1 MISFVT
7 ASEKDRSP
15 KTGDHCVCG
24 MVVIRGG
31 CSFVGHCVRRSGKC
45 LGKRTPRMVKDQ

>member
-1 MISFVT
+1 MISLVT

-15 KTGDHCVCG
+15 KTGDRCVVCG

-31 CSFVGHCVRRSGKC
+31 CSFVGHCVGRAGKC
-45 LGKRTPRMVKDQ
+45 LGKRTG

>member
-15 KTGDHCVCG
+15 KTGDHCGVKG

-31 CSFVGHCVRRSGKC
+31 CSFVGHCVGLVWKC
-45 LGKRTPRMVKDQ
+45 LGKRTG